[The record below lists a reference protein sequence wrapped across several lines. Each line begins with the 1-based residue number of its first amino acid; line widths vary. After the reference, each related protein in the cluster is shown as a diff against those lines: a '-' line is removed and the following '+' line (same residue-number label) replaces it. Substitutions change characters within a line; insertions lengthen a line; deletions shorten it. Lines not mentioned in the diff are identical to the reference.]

1 MKRRLLLITAVVT
14 FVGIGLMVKK
24 NGLRFW
30 REKTFKEAWLE
41 KKAEAEGEEEE
52 EDAEKKAAVQTA
64 RWQYEYDLL
73 KDPKTGKIPKN
84 AFIDEMK
91 QAMSL
96 PVSLESYS
104 VRNGVVRTANGVN
117 TPTSNLYLKAGPNNI
132 GGRTRAFAFD
142 KRYNGTSN
150 QVIIAGCVSGGIMR
164 STDGGAN
171 WNLVTPSQQI
181 HSFTAIAQDPR
192 TGFQDTWY
200 AGTGEAIGN
209 SAGSTGAF
217 FYGHGIFK
225 STDNGATW
233 NALTST
239 QSTLES
245 FNNAFDIVHKIAVH
259 PLTGDVY
266 VAAQNTIQRS
276 QNGGTTWSAVKG
288 TLGGNTL
295 TGNTD
300 VVIKAD
306 GSKIYIGFHLKNT
319 TDRGVWE
326 SATGDA
332 SSWTAIAGNVAETP
346 AGFKQN
352 TGTANWG
359 RILLALAPS
368 NNNILYVLYENGNDL
383 SATVSEVDL
392 FKMEV
397 IGGLPQWTNL
407 SAFMPVGTG
416 TGGGVDLQ
424 GAYNMMLAVKPDDPN
439 MVFIGGTN
447 LYRSVNGFT
456 TTGATNKIGGYSTAN
471 SHPDMHGLLFDPTN
485 VKKAYNFNDGS
496 IQFTN
501 DITAT
506 PVVWNFIKN
515 YQTLQY
521 YHVAIDPETG
531 KNNFMGGAQ
540 DNGTWYRDASLNLG
554 PRPSYRPGIDD
565 YENMFGGDGVAV
577 DIANINAG
585 KQLIYYGFQSGAAYR
600 DEVLDYANYPG
611 GSIRPK
617 VADMISNG
625 NGGWGDFVTYF
636 KLSNAN
642 SEVMFYA
649 NYYNLF
655 RTTSA
660 STVDSTKWTK
670 MTGVALATDQG
681 GSTPV
686 SIRTIDFSWGPYK
699 TTHALYY
706 GTSNGRIYRLND
718 YANAD
723 ALAMPVDISPAGLT
737 GNVIDIAVNPNDDN
751 EVMAVVSNY
760 NVNSIWWTYNAKSAT
775 PSWSNAEGNLTSPS
789 IRSCVIA
796 PKLENGVPVT
806 EYYVGTSVGL
816 FTTASIGK
824 TLGAGGSI
832 VWSREGAS
840 VLNFAV
846 ITSLDYRPADNTL
859 LIGTHGNGMYYTTIG
874 SPNFNPNTSTAIATA
889 ILNDKNFIKVFPTVS
904 RGTYQ
909 YGQGSL
915 TGIKSMQVQVYNMWG
930 QPVYSQ
936 SVNYG
941 SGSIPLGNLASG
953 NYIIQITSDNKK
965 YQTIQKV
972 IKQ

>member
-1 MKRRLLLITAVVT
+1 MKKRLLLITAVVT

-41 KKAEAEGEEEE
+41 RKAEGEENEDEE
-52 EDAEKKAAVQTA
+52 NPRARAEMQAA
-64 RWQYEYDLL
+64 RWKYEFDLL

-84 AFIDEMK
+84 AFADEMK

-96 PVSLESYS
+96 PVSAEPSS
-104 VRNGVVRTANGVN
+104 MQNGVVRVSNGVT
-117 TPTSNLYLKAGPNNI
+117 TPSSNIYLKAGPNNI
-132 GGRTRAFAFD
+132 GGRTRALVFD
-142 KRYNGTSN
+142 KRFNGTSN
-150 QVIIAGCVSGGIMR
+150 RVIIAGCVSGGIMR
-164 STDGGAN
+164 STDAGAN
-171 WNLVTPSQQI
+171 WSLVTPSAQI
-181 HSFTAIAQDPR
+181 HSLTALAQDPR
-192 TGFQDTWY
+192 VGEENTWY
-200 AGTGEAIGN
+200 AGTGEALGN
-209 SAGSTGAF
+209 SAAASGAS
-217 FYGHGIFK
+217 YLGNGVFK

-233 NALTST
+233 TALSST
-239 QSTLES
+239 QSTLETFS
-245 FNNAFDIVHKIAVH
+245 SAFDVIHKIVVH
-259 PLTGDVY
+259 PVTGDVY
-266 VAAQNTIQRS
+266 VAGQNTIQRS

-288 TLGGNTL
+288 TLGGNTA

-306 GSKIYIGFHLKNT
+306 GSKIYIAFHLKNT

-332 SSWTAIAGNVAETP
+332 GSWTAIAGNVAETP

-359 RILLALAPS
+359 RILMALAPS
-368 NNNILYVLYENGNDL
+368 NNNILFVLYENG
-383 SATVSEVDL
+383 SSVGATTSEVDL
-392 FKMEV
+392 FKFESL
-397 IGGLPQWTNL
+397 GGIPQWTNL
-407 SAFMPVGTG
+407 SAFMPTGSGTN
-416 TGGGVDLQ
+416 GGVSLQ
-424 GAYNMMLAVKPDDPN
+424 GGYNMALAIKPDDPN
-439 MVFIGGTN
+439 MVFVAGTN
-447 LYRSVNGFT
+447 LYRSLNGFT
-456 TTGATNKIGGYSTAN
+456 TTGATLTIGGYPTAN
-471 SHPDMHGLLFDPTN
+471 SHPDMHGLVFDPTN
-485 VKKAYNFNDGS
+485 PKKAYANNDGS
-496 IQFTN
+496 IQITN

-506 PVVWNFIKN
+506 PVVWSFVKN

-531 KNNFMGGAQ
+531 KNNFLGGAQ
-540 DNGTWYRDASLNLG
+540 DNGTWYRDATLNLG
-554 PRPSYRPGIDD
+554 PRPASRPLIDD
-565 YENMFGGDGVAV
+565 YENVFGGDGVAV

-585 KQLIYYGFQSGAAYR
+585 KQLIYYGFQSGAFYR

-617 VADMISNG
+617 VSDMISNG
-625 NGGWGDFVTYF
+625 STGWGDFVTYF
-636 KLSNAN
+636 KLSNSN

-655 RTTSA
+655 RTTTA

-670 MTGVALATDQG
+670 MTGVALVTDQG

-699 TTHALYY
+699 TTHAMYY
-706 GTSNGRIYRLND
+706 GTSNGKIFRLND

-723 ALAMPVDISPAGLT
+723 ALAMPVDISPTGVT
-737 GNVIDIAVNPNDDN
+737 GNIIDIAVNPNDDN
-751 EVMAVVSNY
+751 EIMAVVSNY
-760 NVNSIWWTYNAKSAT
+760 AQTSIWWTYNAQSPK
-775 PSWSNAEGNLTSPS
+775 PSWSNAEGNLTLPS

-796 PKLENGVPVT
+796 PKLESGVPVT

-824 TLGAGGSI
+824 TLGAGGTI
-832 VWSREGAS
+832 VWSREAPS

-846 ITSLDYRPADNTL
+846 ITSLDYRPADNTM
-859 LIGTHGNGMYYTTIG
+859 LIGTHGNGMYYTAIG
-874 SPNFNPNTSTAIATA
+874 NSNFKPNTSTAINTA

-930 QPVYSQ
+930 QPVFSQ

>member
-1 MKRRLLLITAVVT
+1 MKRRLLLITAVVSI
-14 FVGIGLMVKK
+14 VGIGLMVKK

-30 REKTFKEAWLE
+30 REKSFKEAWLE
-41 KKAEAEGEEEE
+41 SKAEGENEEE
-52 EDAEKKAAVQTA
+52 ENPEQKAAAQAA

-73 KDPKTGKIPKN
+73 KDPKTDKIPKN

-104 VRNGVVRTANGVN
+104 VRNAVVRTANGVN
-117 TPTSNLYLKAGPNNI
+117 TPTSNVYLKAGPNNI

-142 KRYNGTSN
+142 KRYNGTTN

-164 STDGGAN
+164 STDGGTT

-181 HSFTAIAQDPR
+181 HSLTALAQDPR
-192 TGFQDTWY
+192 TGQENTWY
-200 AGTGEAIGN
+200 AGTGEAWGN
-209 SAGSTGAF
+209 SAAASGAS
-217 FYGHGIFK
+217 YLGNGVFK

-233 NALTST
+233 TALSST
-239 QSTLES
+239 QTAIETFTS
-245 FNNAFDIVHKIAVH
+245 AFDIIHKIVVH
-259 PLTGDVY
+259 PVTGDIY
-266 VAAQNTIQRS
+266 LAGQNTIQRS

-288 TLGGNTL
+288 SLGGNTA

-306 GSKIYIGFHLKNT
+306 GSKIYVAFHLKNT
-319 TDRGVWE
+319 AERGVWE
-326 SATGDA
+326 STTGDA
-332 SSWTAIAGNVAETP
+332 GSWTAIAGNTAETP
-346 AGFKQN
+346 IGFKQN

-368 NNNILYVLYENGNDL
+368 NNNILYVLYENGSDL

-416 TGGGVDLQ
+416 TNGGVDLQ
-424 GAYNMMLAVKPDDPN
+424 GAYNMSLTVKPDDPN
-439 MVFIGGTN
+439 MIFIGGTN

-456 TTGATNKIGGYSTAN
+456 STAATNKIGGYSTSN
-471 SHPDMHGLLFDPTN
+471 SHPDMHGLIFDPTN
-485 VKKAYNFNDGS
+485 IKKAYNINDGS

-521 YHVAIDPETG
+521 YHVSIDPETG

-554 PRPSYRPGIDD
+554 PRTPDRPNIDD
-565 YENMFGGDGVAV
+565 YFNMFGGDGVAV
-577 DIANINAG
+577 DIANIKAG
-585 KQLIYYGFQSGAAYR
+585 QQLIYYGFQSGAAYR
-600 DEVLDYANYPG
+600 DEVLDYNNYPG

-625 NGGWGDFVTYF
+625 SGGWGDFVTYF
-636 KLSNAN
+636 KLSNSN

-655 RTTSA
+655 RTNSA

-670 MTGVALATDQG
+670 MAGISIATDNG
-681 GSTPV
+681 SSTPV
-686 SIRTIDFSWGPYK
+686 SIRTMDFSWGPYK
-699 TTHALYY
+699 TTHVMYY
-706 GTSNGRIYRLND
+706 GTSSGRVFRLDD
-718 YANAD
+718 YANAGP
-723 ALAMPVDISPAGLT
+723 LTIPVDISPAGLT

-751 EVMAVVSNY
+751 EIMAVVSNY

-824 TLGAGGSI
+824 TLGAGGSV

-859 LIGTHGNGMYYTTIG
+859 LIGTHGNGMYYTVIG
-874 SPNFNPNTSTAIATA
+874 NANFNPNTSVAINTA

-930 QPVYSQ
+930 QPVFSQ

-941 SGSIPLGNLASG
+941 SGTIPLGNLAAG
-953 NYIIQITSDNKK
+953 NYVIQITSDNKK